1 MARKA
6 PAKRPVAKKASARS
20 AAASKAGTAVRKAPA
35 KRPVAKKAPVG
46 SAAASK
52 AGTAK
57 RAPAKKPPVKKPVAK
72 KPTAKRAPVKKA
84 VAKKPAARKA
94 PAKKA
99 VAKKA
104 PAKKSRAKGAAT
116 AKVVRKKSRFSVGD
130 KVAHPQHGAATITG
144 TAKIPFDGEERD
156 YFILQ
161 ISTENLK
168 VSIPTDI
175 IDESIRPVI
184 SKTAVTK
191 VLRVFKVEPQ
201 DAGSNWSRWY
211 KILTEKVHSGDIFQ
225 VAEVVRD
232 LTHAQNQ
239 KGISPALKRM
249 LSKARQTLTSEIAFA
264 LGADQEEATRRV
276 DKALPQQASA
286 S

>member
-1 MARKA
+1 MSKTG
-6 PAKRPVAKKASARS
+6 AKKA
-20 AAASKAGTAVRKAPA
+20 TVRK
-35 KRPVAKKAPVG
+35 PVAKKAP
-46 SAAASK
+46 
-52 AGTAK
+52 
-57 RAPAKKPPVKKPVAK
+57 AKKTVAK
-72 KPTAKRAPVKKA
+72 KS
-84 VAKKPAARKA
+84 VAKKA

-99 VAKKA
+99 V
-104 PAKKSRAKGAAT
+104 AKKSRAKGAAT
-116 AKVVRKKSRFSVGD
+116 AKIVRKKSRFSVGD

-144 TAKIPFDGEERD
+144 TAKIPLDGEERD

-184 SKTAVTK
+184 SKTAVAK
-191 VLRVFKVEPQ
+191 VLRVFREEPQ

-276 DKALPQQASA
+276 DKALPLQASA